1 MIFFNFRLYA
11 RQLGWHLGFLLVLLL
26 FAAFAE
32 GFGVSMILPLL
43 QKDIGESDDT
53 LSRLISGFFNFLNL
67 QTSGTNI
74 LALLVIF
81 FFIRAGLLLGQT
93 WYQAVLLSNHLSMM
107 RGGLI
112 RSILNADYQFIMKYD
127 AGYLTNAVVREV
139 QAVNTGMRNLVDL
152 MIALVMASVY
162 VLLPVLIQ
170 PVLTLYL
177 VALAIP
183 IAGFSAFLIKK
194 TRASSIRY
202 TELHGRQES
211 FLIEGIRHAK
221 FVKATGRVPIVSER
235 MINETNRVSLVFR
248 KLFMLGGIT
257 RYAPEPLVVFVMA
270 AIILI
275 YTRGFDQPI
284 AEILFLMFLF
294 FQSAKNLLRVQS
306 TLRQFSEATGSLN
319 LFNKLN
325 AELEAHTIPDDSD
338 AITPNMAADIDL
350 SNVTVSYPGT
360 VRPALDGVDLKIP
373 HFSTVALVGA
383 SGSGKTTVANLVCG
397 LISPSSGNIS
407 LDGVDY
413 NQLSI
418 SKLQQRLGYV
428 TQESAVFN
436 GNIAENIT
444 FWDRDSDI
452 NRVEEILRQLELR
465 GIGTGTDD
473 GDYSDRMIGG
483 DGASL
488 SGGERQRLG
497 IARELYRDP
506 ELMILDEATS
516 ALDSELEKKIDE
528 ILESQRNRKTFLII
542 AHRLAT
548 VRNADLIYV
557 LDNGEVAESGSFD
570 ELVQANGEFARMV
583 KLQSF

>member
-1 MIFFNFRLYA
+1 
-11 RQLGWHLGFLLVLLL
+11 
-26 FAAFAE
+26 
-32 GFGVSMILPLL
+32 MILPLL

-81 FFIRAGLLLGQT
+81 FFIRACLLLGQT

-139 QAVNTGMRNLVDL
+139 QAVNAGMRNLIDL
-152 MIALVMASVY
+152 MIALVMASVS

-194 TRASSIRY
+194 TRAASIRY

-221 FVKATGRVPIVSER
+221 FVKATGRVPIISDR

-306 TLRQFSEATGSLN
+306 TLRQFIEATGSLN

-350 SNVTVSYPGT
+350 SNVTVRYPGT

-373 HFSTVALVGA
+373 YFSTVALVGA

-557 LDNGEVAESGSFD
+557 LDNGEVVESGSFD